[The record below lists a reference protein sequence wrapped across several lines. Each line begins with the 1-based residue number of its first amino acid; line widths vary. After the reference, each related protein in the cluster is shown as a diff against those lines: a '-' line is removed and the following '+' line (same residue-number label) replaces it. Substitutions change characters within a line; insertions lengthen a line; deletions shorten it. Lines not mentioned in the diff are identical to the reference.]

1 MNLEKEAASTSY
13 ATLLALIFLF
23 TSQYVKTEVYTGVLA
38 TKWHYEYWAFG
49 LLNSQN
55 VWVTKSKPHRPIR
68 YEMKGYDSMLGSYYD
83 HYVLEYVS
91 FEQWRP
97 QMKRFELPRGTNA
110 FCCIEFNAVP
120 ARLSYDKQ
128 G

>member
-1 MNLEKEAASTSY
+1 MPFY
-13 ATLLALIFLF
+13 VALSVL
-23 TSQYVKTEVYTGVLA
+23 QYVKTEVYTGVLT
-38 TKWHYEYWAFG
+38 TKWHYEYWAYG
-49 LLNSQN
+49 MLNSQN

-97 QMKRFELPRGTNA
+97 QMKRFEVPRGKSRDHSLT
-110 FCCIEFNAVP
+110 CVDTCVTCIKHRYV
-120 ARLSYDKQ
+120 Q
-128 G
+128 